1 MFLQTDIQM
10 NTQGKVRELMSEY
23 EKLSL
28 VFGSDAAT
36 SQFFVFDSNAST
48 SLFFFSLQIMNLL
61 SMRRVQPPGITIRC
75 KHPSGHMEDF
85 SMMDN

>member
-10 NTQGKVRELMSEY
+10 HTQGKVRELMSEY
-23 EKLSL
+23 EKMSL

-48 SLFFFSLQIMNLL
+48 SLFFSAF
-61 SMRRVQPPGITIRC
+61 
-75 KHPSGHMEDF
+75 K
-85 SMMDN
+85 